1 MSSHKG
7 KFLVASP
14 RLRDPNFFKT
24 VVLLV
29 QHGDEGALGVVLNRP
44 SGLTVREATDQ
55 LADTPSGPDAP
66 LHLGGPCAGPL
77 VALHTDPDIAEIEVI
92 DGLYFSAEKQR
103 VEQLLRDGNESVRFF
118 AGYSG
123 WSAGQL
129 EDELEE
135 GSWLLVPAVREMVL
149 NPGSDPWGRLNTYAT
164 LGGTVPLER
173 IPDDPHL
180 N

>member
-1 MSSHKG
+1 MPSYKG

-14 RLRDPNFFKT
+14 RLRDPNFVKT

-29 QHGDEGALGVVLNRP
+29 QHGEQGALGVVLNRP

-55 LADTPSGPDAP
+55 LPDVPDGPDTP
-66 LHLGGPCAGPL
+66 LHVGGPCPGPL
-77 VALHTDPDIAEIEVI
+77 VALHADPETAEIEVC
-92 DGLYFSAEKQR
+92 DGLYFSAEKSK
-103 VEQLLRDGNESVRFF
+103 VERLLRDGNAKTRFF

-123 WSAGQL
+123 WGAGQL
-129 EDELEE
+129 EGEMEE
-135 GSWLLVPAVREMVL
+135 GSWLLVPATREVVFD
-149 NPGSDPWGRLNTYAT
+149 PGSDPWGRLNTYAT